1 MTRSQGITR
10 RIVLGA
16 GLAAVVSAAGCNPA
30 SSLYFLF
37 RGDGKTPAEHPLLP
51 KGEKKDVTVVI
62 LVSAP
67 STALEFAGLDRELAS
82 AVARKMFDQTKE
94 GKHPIRA
101 VETAKLDKFKAANPN
116 WKAMS
121 AADIGKGVGADY
133 VLDITVANID
143 LYQPQTGK
151 LMYQGRASVEAGV
164 YDVPVGGGQMA
175 KYFVNPK
182 LEDRP
187 VGDIAPNQYKQKLLD
202 RIADEITW
210 KHVAH
215 VHDQRIAPPGS

>member
-1 MTRSQGITR
+1 MRGMTRR
-10 RIVLGA
+10 MLLGA
-16 GLAAVVSAAGCNPA
+16 GFAAAVGAGGCNPA
-30 SSLYFLF
+30 NALYFLF
-37 RGDGKTPAEHPLLP
+37 RGDGKTPAQYPLLP
-51 KGEKKDVTVVI
+51 KDEKKEVTIVV
-62 LVSAP
+62 LVTAP
-67 STALEFAGLDRELAS
+67 STSLEFAGVDRELGS
-82 AVARKMFDQTKE
+82 AIARRMFDQTKE

-101 VETAKLDKFKAANPN
+101 IETAKLDKFKAANPN

-121 AADIGKGVGADY
+121 SAEIGKGVHADY
-133 VLDITVANID
+133 VLDVSVSSID

-151 LMYQGRASVEAGV
+151 LMYQGRASVEAAV

-182 LEDRP
+182 LEERP

-202 RIADEITW
+202 RIADEVTW

-215 VHDQRIAPPGS
+215 VADQRIAPPGS